1 MLNPIIEIALLLIL
15 FIANGALAMAE
26 MAVVSARKI
35 RLQQKAE
42 AGDENA
48 RTALELARQP
58 ADFLS
63 TVQIGI
69 TLVGV
74 LAGAFGGATLAA
86 RIAPWIE
93 HLPWL
98 APYSQA
104 VSLVLVVLIITYL
117 SLILGE
123 LTPKRLALAD
133 PDRVAAAVA
142 RPMQALSRLALPVV
156 RLLSASSDVILH
168 LVGARHSDEPPV
180 TEEEVKI
187 LIEMGTQA
195 GIFEQAEQ
203 EMVSGVFRLA
213 DRRVDSIM
221 TPRTEI
227 TWVDLEDPEEEIRRT
242 IIDSI
247 YTILPVA
254 EGDLDH
260 ILGVVQ
266 AKDLL
271 ARCLQAEVLDLRAAL
286 VPPQFVPESKP
297 ALKVL
302 DLFRRTHMNV
312 ALVIDE
318 FGGLQGMV
326 TLIDILEAI
335 VGDLP
340 GLGEEAKPEA
350 LQREDGSWLLDGL
363 LPVDEL
369 MDLLKLSS
377 LPVESR
383 NQFQTLGGL
392 VMASLGRIPQSGDHF
407 EWQGLKFEVLD
418 MDGFRVDK
426 VLVSSYPDQSQ
437 ATT

>member
-1 MLNPIIEIALLLIL
+1 MLNPIIEVALLLVL
-15 FIANGALAMAE
+15 FLANGALAMAE
-26 MAVVSARKI
+26 MAVVSARKV
-35 RLQQKAE
+35 RLRQKAE

-48 RTALELARQP
+48 RTALELALQP

-63 TVQIGI
+63 TIQIGI

-86 RIAPWIE
+86 RIAPWFEGIS
-93 HLPWL
+93 WL
-98 APYSQA
+98 APYSHA
-104 VSLVLVVLIITYL
+104 ISLVLVVLVITYL

-123 LTPKRLALAD
+123 LTPKRIALTD
-133 PDRVAAAVA
+133 PNRFAAAVA
-142 RPMQALSRLALPVV
+142 RPMQTLSNLAAPLVH
-156 RLLSASSDVILH
+156 LLSASSEVVLH

-195 GIFEQAEQ
+195 GVFEQAER
-203 EMVSGVFRLA
+203 EMVSAVFRLA

-227 TWVDLEDPEEEIRRT
+227 AWLDLEDPEEEIRSR

-260 ILGVVQ
+260 IQGVVQ

-271 ARCLQAEVLDLRAAL
+271 ARCLRGDPLELRAAL
-286 VPPQFVPESKP
+286 TLPQFVPESKP

-340 GLGEEAKPEA
+340 GLGEESEPEA
-350 LQREDGSWLLDGL
+350 MKRADGSWLLDGL
-363 LPVDEL
+363 LPIDEL
-369 MDLLKLSS
+369 MDLLKLTS

-392 VMASLGRIPQSGDHF
+392 MMASLGRIPEKGDHF
-407 EWQGLKFEVLD
+407 EWHGLRFEVLE

-426 VLVSSYPDQSQ
+426 VMVRSLPDPKQV
-437 ATT
+437 AK

>member
-1 MLNPIIEIALLLIL
+1 MLNPIFEVALLLIL
-15 FIANGALAMAE
+15 FLANGVLAMAE

-48 RTALELARQP
+48 RTALGLARQP
-58 ADFLS
+58 ADFLA

-86 RIAPWIE
+86 RIAPWFE
-93 HLPWL
+93 RLPWL

-104 VSLVLVVLIITYL
+104 VSLVLVVLVITYL

-123 LTPKRLALAD
+123 LAPKRLALAD

-142 RPMQALSRLALPVV
+142 RPMQTLSRLASPVV
-156 RLLSASSDVILH
+156 RLLSASSDVVLH
-168 LVGARHSDEPPV
+168 LVGARHSDEPPI
-180 TEEEVKI
+180 TEEEVKV

-227 TWVDLEDPEEEIRRT
+227 TWVDLEDAEEEIRRT

-271 ARCLQAEVLDLRAAL
+271 ARCLQEEALDLRAAL

-340 GLGEEAKPEA
+340 GLGEEAAPEA
-350 LQREDGSWLLDGL
+350 LLREDGTWLLDGL

-426 VLVSSYPDQSQ
+426 VLVSSFPDQSQ
-437 ATT
+437 AAT

>member
-1 MLNPIIEIALLLIL
+1 MLNPIFEVALLLIL
-15 FIANGALAMAE
+15 FLANGVLAMAE

-48 RTALELARQP
+48 RTALGLARQP
-58 ADFLS
+58 ADFLA

-86 RIAPWIE
+86 RIAPWFE
-93 HLPWL
+93 RLTWL

-104 VSLVLVVLIITYL
+104 VSLVLVVLVITYL

-123 LTPKRLALAD
+123 LAPKRLALAD

-142 RPMQALSRLALPVV
+142 RPMQTLSRLASPVV
-156 RLLSASSDVILH
+156 RLLSASSDVVLH
-168 LVGARHSDEPPV
+168 LVGARHSDEPPI
-180 TEEEVKI
+180 TEEEVKV

-227 TWVDLEDPEEEIRRT
+227 TWVDLEDAEEEIRRT

-271 ARCLQAEVLDLRAAL
+271 ARCLQEEALDLRAAL

-340 GLGEEAKPEA
+340 GLGEEAAPEA
-350 LQREDGSWLLDGL
+350 LLREDGTWLLDGL

-369 MDLLKLSS
+369 MDLLKMTS

-392 VMASLGRIPQSGDHF
+392 MMASLGRIPQSGDHF

-426 VLVSSYPDQSQ
+426 VLVSSFPDQSQ
-437 ATT
+437 AAT

>member
-1 MLNPIIEIALLLIL
+1 MLNPIFEVALLLIL

-86 RIAPWIE
+86 RIAPWFE
-93 HLPWL
+93 RLPWL

-104 VSLVLVVLIITYL
+104 VSLVLVVLVITYL

-123 LTPKRLALAD
+123 LAPKRLALAD
-133 PDRVAAAVA
+133 PDRVATAVA

-156 RLLSASSDVILH
+156 RFLSASSDVVLH

-203 EMVSGVFRLA
+203 EMVSAVFRLA

-227 TWVDLEDPEEEIRRT
+227 TWLDLEDPEEKIRRT

-260 ILGVVQ
+260 ILGLVQ

-271 ARCLQAEVLDLRAAL
+271 ARCLQEEALDLRAAL

-335 VGDLP
+335 VGDLS
-340 GLGEEAKPEA
+340 GLGEEAEPEA
-350 LQREDGSWLLDGL
+350 RQREDGSWLLDGL

-369 MDLLKLSS
+369 MDLLKMTS

-392 VMASLGRIPQSGDHF
+392 MMASLGRIPQSGDHF

-426 VLVSSYPDQSQ
+426 VLVSSMPDQSQ
-437 ATT
+437 VAT

>member
-1 MLNPIIEIALLLIL
+1 MLNPIFEVALLLIL

-86 RIAPWIE
+86 RIAPWFE
-93 HLPWL
+93 RLPWL

-104 VSLVLVVLIITYL
+104 VSLVLVVLVITYL

-123 LTPKRLALAD
+123 LAPKRLALAD
-133 PDRVAAAVA
+133 PDRVATAVA

-156 RLLSASSDVILH
+156 RFLSASSDVVLH

-203 EMVSGVFRLA
+203 EMVSAVFRLA

-227 TWVDLEDPEEEIRRT
+227 TWLDLEDPEEKIRRT

-260 ILGVVQ
+260 ILGLVQ

-271 ARCLQAEVLDLRAAL
+271 ARCLQEEALDLRAAL

-335 VGDLP
+335 VGDLS
-340 GLGEEAKPEA
+340 GLGEEAEPEA
-350 LQREDGSWLLDGL
+350 RQREDGSWLLDGL

-369 MDLLKLSS
+369 MDLLKMTS

-392 VMASLGRIPQSGDHF
+392 MMASLGRIPQSGDHF

-426 VLVSSYPDQSQ
+426 VLVSSMPDQS
-437 ATT
+437 

>member
-1 MLNPIIEIALLLIL
+1 MLNPIVEIVLLLIL
-15 FIANGALAMAE
+15 FLANGVLAMAE

-35 RLQQKAE
+35 RLQQRAE

-48 RTALELARQP
+48 RTALQLARQP

-74 LAGAFGGATLAA
+74 LAGAFGGATLAERISPWLA
-86 RIAPWIE
+86 R
-93 HLPWL
+93 LPWL

-104 VSLVLVVLIITYL
+104 VSLVAVVLIITYF

-123 LTPKRLALAD
+123 LAPKRLALTD
-133 PDRVAAAVA
+133 PDRIAAAVA
-142 RPMQALSRLALPVV
+142 RPMQTISHLASPVV
-156 RLLSASSDVILH
+156 RLLSSSSDVVLH
-168 LVGARHSDEPPV
+168 LIGARNSDEPPV
-180 TEEEVKI
+180 TEEEVKV
-187 LIEMGTQA
+187 LIEMGTRA
-195 GIFEQAEQ
+195 GVFEQVEQ

-227 TWVDLEDPEEEIRRT
+227 TWLDLEDSEEKIRQT

-271 ARCLQAEVLDLRAAL
+271 ARCLQGEALNLQAAL
-286 VPPQFVPESKP
+286 IPPQFVPESMP

-302 DLFRRTHMNV
+302 DLFRRSHMEV
-312 ALVIDE
+312 SLVIDE

-326 TLIDILEAI
+326 TLIDVLEAI

-340 GLGEEAKPEA
+340 GVGEQTEPEA
-350 LQREDGSWLLDGL
+350 IQRADGSWLLDGL
-363 LPVDEL
+363 LPIDEL
-369 MDLLKLSS
+369 MDLLRLSS
-377 LPVESR
+377 LFHRAYWGIAGPPV
-383 NQFQTLGGL
+383 
-392 VMASLGRIPQSGDHF
+392 QSN
-407 EWQGLKFEVLD
+407 K
-418 MDGFRVDK
+418 
-426 VLVSSYPDQSQ
+426 
-437 ATT
+437 

>member
-271 ARCLQAEVLDLRAAL
+271 ARCLQAEALDLRAAL

>member
-1 MLNPIIEIALLLIL
+1 MLNPIFEIALLLIL

-48 RTALELARQP
+48 RTALKLARQP

-86 RIAPWIE
+86 RIAPWFE
-93 HLPWL
+93 RLPWL

-104 VSLVLVVLIITYL
+104 FSLVLVVLIITYF

-123 LTPKRLALAD
+123 LAPKRLALAD
-133 PDRVAAAVA
+133 PDRIAAAVA

-227 TWVDLEDPEEEIRRT
+227 IWVDLEDPEEEIRRT

-271 ARCLQAEVLDLRAAL
+271 ARCLQAEALDLRTAL

-340 GLGEEAKPEA
+340 GLGEEAKPES

-363 LPVDEL
+363 LPVDEM

-407 EWQGLKFEVLD
+407 EWQGLKFEVLE

-426 VLVSSYPDQSQ
+426 VLVSSFPDQSQ
-437 ATT
+437 AMN

>member
-1 MLNPIIEIALLLIL
+1 MLNPLVEIVLLLIL
-15 FIANGALAMAE
+15 ILANGILAMAE
-26 MAVVSARKI
+26 IAVVSARKI

-48 RTALELARQP
+48 RAALQLARQP

-74 LAGAFGGATLAA
+74 LAGAFGGTTLAGRISPWLA
-86 RIAPWIE
+86 R
-93 HLPWL
+93 LPWL

-104 VSLVLVVLIITYL
+104 VSLVAVVLIITYF

-123 LTPKRLALAD
+123 LAPKRLALSD
-133 PDRVAAAVA
+133 PDRIAAAVA
-142 RPMQALSRLALPVV
+142 RPMQTLSRLASPVV
-156 RLLSASSDVILH
+156 HLLSASSDVVLH
-168 LVGARHSDEPPV
+168 LIGARHSDEPPV
-180 TEEEVKI
+180 TEEEVKV

-195 GIFEQAEQ
+195 GVFEQAEQ

-227 TWVDLEDPEEEIRRT
+227 TWLDLEDSEEKVRQT
-242 IIDSI
+242 IVESI

-271 ARCLQAEVLDLRAAL
+271 ARCLQGESLDLRAAL
-286 VPPQFVPESKP
+286 MPPQFVPESMP

-302 DLFRRTHMNV
+302 DLFRRTHMEV
-312 ALVIDE
+312 SLVIDE
-318 FGGLQGMV
+318 FGGLHGMV
-326 TLIDILEAI
+326 TLIDVLEAI

-340 GLGEEAKPEA
+340 GVGEESAPEA
-350 LQREDGSWLLDGL
+350 LQRADGSWLLDGL
-363 LPVDEL
+363 LPIDEL
-369 MDLLKLSS
+369 MDLLRLSS

-383 NQFQTLGGL
+383 HQFQTLGGL
-392 VMASLGRIPQSGDHF
+392 VMAYLGRIPKTGDHF

-426 VLVSSYPDQSQ
+426 VQVSSSPDQNQ
-437 ATT
+437 VAI